1 MNDNIVIKHNIVTQL
16 QILSSY
22 NDFFKDKKGIIYK
35 MASSHRRKRAY
46 IEAKL
51 LDGEISDLL
60 KMDLDNNSIDN
71 IKKKLGVRNDYKKD
85 FSSMSLDRIEQ
96 SINNKENE
104 FDRIRYDLK
113 IVSNKLDKDICKILD
128 DMAMYLSI
136 LQQLDSFMSM
146 YGDYNPLKV
155 DVLLEIRDKLLLAL
169 GSYVTYSKGVG
180 LIDEVEYKLIYA
192 FYMECNIRELK
203 LSLGLDF
210 SSYLT
215 RIKNSIINSIYVEA
229 NK

>member
-1 MNDNIVIKHNIVTQL
+1 MNDNIVIKYNIVTQL
-16 QILSSY
+16 QVLSSY
-22 NDFFKDKKGIIYK
+22 NDFFQNKNGIVYRL
-35 MASSHRRKRAY
+35 ASSHRRKIAY
-46 IEAKL
+46 KEAKL
-51 LDGEISDLL
+51 LNGEIVDLL
-60 KMDLDNNSIDN
+60 KGELDNNSIEQ
-71 IKKKLGVRNDYKKD
+71 IKEKLGVRNNYKKD
-85 FSSMSLDRIEQ
+85 FSSMYEDRIEQ

-128 DMAMYLSI
+128 ELAMYLSI

-155 DVLLEIRDKLLLAL
+155 DVLLEIRDKLLFTL

-180 LIDEVEYKLIYA
+180 LIDEVEYNLIYT
-192 FYMECNIRELK
+192 FYKECDIRELK
-203 LSLGLDF
+203 RRLGLDF
-210 SSYLT
+210 SLYLT
-215 RIKNSIINSIYVEA
+215 RIKDRVVNSIYVEA